1 MATAKIVI
9 HDEVNVEFRG
19 VDPDTLFACQEELTY
34 YVPGYIHM
42 AKVKLGWWD
51 GRIKLMSAAG
61 RTKFNLIEYID
72 PILVHAG
79 YDFEIIDE
87 RSWVDTVSD
96 KLEYI
101 NEDFLDGFLDRE
113 GNPIKLWKHQ
123 VTAVNTSIERGQGV
137 LELATGAG
145 KTIICGIMAKVWAP
159 HGNVVIIVPSIDLI
173 LQTHYE
179 FQQRMGLDAGIW
191 YGERKDRKA
200 VTIAT
205 WQSLDHFPELFNDTI
220 CVIVDEV
227 HQAKANV
234 LNEMLSGPAANVPF
248 RFGCTGTLPK
258 EDLFRKQIEGS
269 IGKHIYVVRSKYLQD
284 LGVLAKSE
292 VYQMKLADTKN
303 PAWEKA
309 SSRHETWKDELD
321 WMFSD
326 KFRMMYLSITIE
338 EIVEEYGNTLVLVQ
352 YREHGKKL
360 AEMLP
365 DATSLD
371 GRNKDRREHY
381 EEFNN
386 NDNGLLICTYGIA
399 STGIDIPR
407 IFNLIII
414 EPGKKFEKVMQTLG
428 RGFRKALD
436 KDHVN
441 IFDITGDDGLSKRHA
456 ASRRTFYK
464 EAQQPLQIIDVEY
477 YDVNT
482 DG

>member
-1 MATAKIVI
+1 MPTAKIVI

-19 VDPDTLFACQEELTY
+19 VDPETLYECQEELTY

-51 GRIKLMSAAG
+51 GRIKLMKASG
-61 RTKFNLIEYID
+61 YTSFNLIEYID

-79 YDFEIIDE
+79 YNFEIIDE
-87 RSWVDTVSD
+87 RQWVDTVSD
-96 KLEYI
+96 KLQYI
-101 NEDFLDGFLDRE
+101 DDSYLNGYFDRE
-113 GNPIKLWKHQ
+113 GNPITLWKHQ
-123 VTAVNTSIERGQGV
+123 VTAVNTAIKRGQGV
-137 LELATGAG
+137 LELATGSG
-145 KTIICGIMAKVWAP
+145 KTIICGIMSKVWSP
-159 HGNVVIIVPSIDLI
+159 HGRVVIIVPSIDLV

-191 YGERKDRKA
+191 YGERKERKD

-205 WQSLDHFPELFNDTI
+205 WQSLDHFPELFNEVI

-227 HQAKANV
+227 HQAKAAV
-234 LNEMLSGPAANVPF
+234 LSEMLSGPAANVPF

-258 EDLFRKQIEGS
+258 EDLFRKQIEAT

-284 LGVLAKSE
+284 LGVLAKAE
-292 VYQMKLADTKN
+292 IYQMKLGDSSN
-303 PAWEKA
+303 PKWEKA
-309 SSRHETWKDELD
+309 SAHHELWKDELD

-326 KFRMMYLSITIE
+326 EFRMMYLAVTIE
-338 EIVEEYGNTLVLVQ
+338 EIVEEFGNTLVMVQ

-360 AEMLP
+360 ANLLP
-365 DATSLD
+365 DAISLD
-371 GRNKDRREHY
+371 GRDKNRRDHY
-381 EEFNN
+381 ETFNN
-386 NDNGLLICTYGIA
+386 NNNGLLICTYGIA

-407 IFNLIII
+407 IFNLVII

-428 RGFRKALD
+428 RSFRIAED

-441 IFDITGDDGLSKRHA
+441 IFDIFGDSGLSKKHA

-464 EAQQPLQIIDVEY
+464 DAQQPLQIIEVEY

-482 DG
+482 NG